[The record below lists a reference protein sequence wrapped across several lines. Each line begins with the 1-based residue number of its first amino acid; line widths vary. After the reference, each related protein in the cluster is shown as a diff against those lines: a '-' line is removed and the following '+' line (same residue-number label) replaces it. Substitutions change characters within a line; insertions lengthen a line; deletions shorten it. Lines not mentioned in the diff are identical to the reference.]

1 MHVTRVPACMLV
13 RVRVCA
19 RIRAGSSTTEETP
32 NGVLHAYRS
41 IFGSLSPSSSVLPH
55 RDLWNMSNRTPSQLT
70 SRFKPLHFSTHLSAT
85 WKLIVALFHN
95 NSIYIY
101 IYEKFVQISR
111 NRPLNREK
119 VQDWDEGVCTAR
131 ERHIRNFPLGFCLR
145 FEKRRKEGRKEAS
158 HLVGWKGRNRARC
171 SPAVCI

>member
-1 MHVTRVPACMLV
+1 MHVTRVPACTLV

-41 IFGSLSPSSSVLPH
+41 IFGSLSPSSSLPH
-55 RDLWNMSNRTPSQLT
+55 RDLWNVSNRTPSQLT

-101 IYEKFVQISR
+101 ILVQISR

-119 VQDWDEGVCTAR
+119 VQDWDEAVSTAR
-131 ERHIRNFPLGFCLR
+131 ERIYP
-145 FEKRRKEGRKEAS
+145 
-158 HLVGWKGRNRARC
+158 
-171 SPAVCI
+171 